1 MSRAGDS
8 DGYRNKYNNGNEV
21 SEGAVAVNPSAI
33 VFQCLSCLQIVADS
47 TTWVRATPELRTF
60 TLQSA
65 PADTIMISEQLSTSH
80 EGHDL
85 GSTYASFSCSNCT
98 HVLGKIYRTTPRYL
112 DDLRDYFTF
121 DASALKNYQIGSD
134 EPANGPPPADTDFAI
149 LKPEP
154 DAVAQRLAIMETVI
168 MAMHDEVEQLKS
180 EVASLRNTAAVD
192 YDSDARRR
200 PGVGRGSRKKT

>member
-1 MSRAGDS
+1 MSRADDSEGD
-8 DGYRNKYNNGNEV
+8 RNKYNSSNEV

-65 PADTIMISEQLSTSH
+65 PADTITISDQLSTSH
-80 EGHDL
+80 DGHDL

-98 HVLGKIYRTTPRYL
+98 HILGKIYRTTPRYL

-134 EPANGPPPADTDFAI
+134 EPANGPPPADSDFAI

-180 EVASLRNTAAVD
+180 EVTSLRHDMAVN

-200 PGVGRGSRKKT
+200 QGATRGRKKA